1 MVVIISLLFKMSK
14 VISSGLLSIIIL
26 GTLSIIYLNS
36 SVLGRLINSDD
47 SVPAKAS
54 TPQDLVISN
63 ASTRKVHVGDIDIGY
78 KIFGKG
84 DPILLITGANGVRMD
99 VWDPVLLRELASNH
113 TVIIFD
119 NRGVGN
125 TTSGSKVFSIKQ
137 FANDTSGLLDAL
149 NIKKPVDVLGWSMGS
164 FIAQELAI
172 LHPDKVN
179 KLILYGSSCS
189 GKQSV
194 PPSPKVMTFFAK
206 NVTRITSNGNA
217 RFQASAPLLFPR
229 TWIKENP
236 NYLQYLPKS
245 KESASIQTILGQ
257 IRAIFSWKDS
267 CDQLSHITKP
277 TLVIDG
283 TSDIITPSANSLLI
297 AEKIPGTWLVQI
309 NGAGHGL
316 MYRYPQKFS
325 KILKTFLENG

>member
-1 MVVIISLLFKMSK
+1 M
-14 VISSGLLSIIIL
+14 IIL
-26 GTLSIIYLNS
+26 GAFLIVYPSTTVRGQVINKHNNDNNNS
-36 SVLGRLINSDD
+36 SKTIQSDY
-47 SVPAKAS
+47 SS
-54 TPQDLVISN
+54 SVISN
-63 ASTRKVHVGDIDIGY
+63 IPTRKVHVGDIDIGY
-78 KIFGKG
+78 KIFGNG
-84 DPILLITGANGVRMD
+84 NPILLITGANGVRMD
-99 VWDPVLLRELASNH
+99 VWDPILLRELSSDH

-125 TTSGSKVFSIKQ
+125 TTAGVKTFSIKQ

-164 FIAQELAI
+164 FIAQEIGI
-172 LHPDKVN
+172 LHPNKVN

-194 PPSPKVMTFFAK
+194 PPGPKVTTFFTK

-217 RFQASAPLLFPR
+217 RFEASASLLFPQ

-257 IRAIFSWKDS
+257 IRAMSSWTDS
-267 CDQLSHITKP
+267 CNQLSRITKP

-283 TSDIITPSANSLLI
+283 TEDVITPSVNSLIL
-297 AEKIPGTWLVQI
+297 AEKIPGAWLVQI

-316 MYRYPQKFS
+316 MYQYPHRFS
-325 KILKTFLENG
+325 TIVQTFLKEG

>member
-1 MVVIISLLFKMSK
+1 MSKIISC
-14 VISSGLLSIIIL
+14 GLLSLIIL
-26 GTLSIIYLNS
+26 GMLSLTYLLHGNGI
-36 SVLGRLINSDD
+36 L
-47 SVPAKAS
+47 PAKAN
-54 TPQDLVISN
+54 TIQDSGIYN
-63 ASTRKVHVGDIDIGY
+63 FPTRKVRVGDIDIGY

-99 VWDPVLLRELASNH
+99 VWDPVLLRELASSH

-125 TTSGSKVFSIKQ
+125 TTSGSKLFSIKQ
-137 FANDTSGLLDAL
+137 FVNDTSGLLNAL
-149 NIKKPVDVLGWSMGS
+149 NIKKPVNVLGWSMGA

-194 PPSPKVMTFFAK
+194 PPGPKVTTFFTK

-217 RFQASAPLLFPR
+217 RFEASASLLFPR

-245 KESASIQTILGQ
+245 KESTSIQTILGQ
-257 IRAIFSWKDS
+257 IRAMSIWTDS
-267 CDQLSHITKP
+267 CNQLSRITKP

-283 TSDIITPSANSLLI
+283 ASDIITPSANSLLI
-297 AEKIPGTWLVQI
+297 AEKIPGAWLIQI

-316 MYRYPQKFS
+316 MYQYPQRFS
-325 KILKTFLENG
+325 NIVKTFLEDG

>member
-1 MVVIISLLFKMSK
+1 MSKIISC
-14 VISSGLLSIIIL
+14 GLLSLIIL
-26 GTLSIIYLNS
+26 GTLSLTYLLHGNDI
-36 SVLGRLINSDD
+36 L
-47 SVPAKAS
+47 PAKAN
-54 TPQDLVISN
+54 TIQDSGIYN
-63 ASTRKVHVGDIDIGY
+63 FPTRKVRVGDIDIGY

-125 TTSGSKVFSIKQ
+125 TTSGSKLFSIKQ
-137 FANDTSGLLDAL
+137 FANDTSGLLNAL
-149 NIKKPVDVLGWSMGS
+149 NIKKPVNVLGWSMGS

-179 KLILYGSSCS
+179 KLILYGSGCS

-194 PPSPKVMTFFAK
+194 PPGPKVTTFFTK

-217 RFQASAPLLFPR
+217 RFEASASLLFPR

-236 NYLQYLPKS
+236 NYLQYLPTS

-257 IRAIFSWKDS
+257 IRAMSTWTDS
-267 CDQLSHITKP
+267 CNQLSRITKP

-283 TSDIITPSANSLLI
+283 ASDIITPSANSLLI
-297 AEKIPGTWLVQI
+297 AEKIPGAWLIQI

-316 MYRYPQKFS
+316 MYQYPQRFS
-325 KILKTFLENG
+325 NIIKTFLEDG

>member
-1 MVVIISLLFKMSK
+1 MVLSL
-14 VISSGLLSIIIL
+14 IIL
-26 GTLSIIYLNS
+26 GTLSLTYLLHGNGI
-36 SVLGRLINSDD
+36 L
-47 SVPAKAS
+47 PAKAN
-54 TPQDLVISN
+54 TIQDSGIYN
-63 ASTRKVHVGDIDIGY
+63 FPTRKVRVGDIDIGY
-78 KIFGKG
+78 KIFGDG

-99 VWDPVLLRELASNH
+99 VWDPVLLRELASSH

-125 TTSGSKVFSIKQ
+125 TTSGSKLFSIKQ
-137 FANDTSGLLDAL
+137 FVNDTSGLLNAL
-149 NIKKPVDVLGWSMGS
+149 NIKKPVNVLGWSMGA

-194 PPSPKVMTFFAK
+194 PPGPKVTTFFTK

-217 RFQASAPLLFPR
+217 RFEASASLLFPR

-245 KESASIQTILGQ
+245 KESTSIQTILGQ
-257 IRAIFSWKDS
+257 IRAMSIWTDS
-267 CDQLSHITKP
+267 CNQLSRINKP

-283 TSDIITPSANSLLI
+283 ASDIITPSANSLLI
-297 AEKIPGTWLVQI
+297 AEKIPGAWLIQI

-316 MYRYPQKFS
+316 MYQYPE
-325 KILKTFLENG
+325 I

>member
-1 MVVIISLLFKMSK
+1 M
-14 VISSGLLSIIIL
+14 IIL
-26 GTLSIIYLNS
+26 GAFLIVYPSTTVQGQVINKHNNDNNNS
-36 SVLGRLINSDD
+36 SKTIQSDY
-47 SVPAKAS
+47 SS
-54 TPQDLVISN
+54 SVISN
-63 ASTRKVHVGDIDIGY
+63 IPTRKVHVGDIDIGY
-78 KIFGKG
+78 KIFGNG
-84 DPILLITGANGVRMD
+84 NPIILIAGANGVRMD
-99 VWDPVLLRELASNH
+99 VWDPILLRELSSDH

-125 TTSGSKVFSIKQ
+125 TTAGVKTFSIKQ
-137 FANDTSGLLDAL
+137 FANDTIGLLDAL

-164 FIAQELAI
+164 FIAQEIGI
-172 LHPDKVN
+172 LHPNKVN
-179 KLILYGSSCS
+179 KLILYGSSCT

-194 PPSPKVMTFFAK
+194 PPGPKVTTFFTK

-217 RFQASAPLLFPR
+217 RFLASASLLFPK

-257 IRAIFSWKDS
+257 IRAMSIWFYTES
-267 CDQLSHITKP
+267 CDQLSRITKP

-297 AEKIPGTWLVQI
+297 AEKIPGAWLVLI
-309 NGAGHGL
+309 GGAGHGL
-316 MYRYPQKFS
+316 MYQYPQKFS
-325 KILKTFLENG
+325 TIVETFLKDG

>member
-1 MVVIISLLFKMSK
+1 M
-14 VISSGLLSIIIL
+14 IIL
-26 GTLSIIYLNS
+26 CTFSFIYLNATVIYVQS
-36 SVLGRLINSDD
+36 QEINNPNNSL
-47 SVPAKAS
+47 SKFKQNQIS
-54 TPQDLVISN
+54 VISN
-63 ASTRKVHVGDIDIGY
+63 VPTRRVHVGDIDIGY
-78 KIFGKG
+78 KMFGKG

-172 LHPDKVN
+172 VHPDKVN

-194 PPSPKVMTFFAK
+194 PPSPKAMTFFTK

-217 RFQASAPLLFPR
+217 RFEASASLLFPR
-229 TWIKENP
+229 TWIKENR

-257 IRAIFSWKDS
+257 IRAIDTWTDS
-267 CDQLSHITKP
+267 CNQLSRITKP

-283 TSDIITPSANSLLI
+283 TEDVITPSANSLIL
-297 AEKIPGTWLVQI
+297 AEKIPGAWLVQI

-316 MYRYPQKFS
+316 MYQYPQRFS
-325 KILKTFLENG
+325 TIVQTFLKEG

>member
-1 MVVIISLLFKMSK
+1 MSKIISC
-14 VISSGLLSIIIL
+14 GLLSLIIL
-26 GTLSIIYLNS
+26 GTLSLTYLLHGNGI
-36 SVLGRLINSDD
+36 L
-47 SVPAKAS
+47 PAKAN
-54 TPQDLVISN
+54 TIQDSGIYN
-63 ASTRKVHVGDIDIGY
+63 FPTRKVRVGDIDIGY

-99 VWDPVLLRELASNH
+99 VWDPVLLRELASSH

-125 TTSGSKVFSIKQ
+125 TTSGSKLFSIKQ
-137 FANDTSGLLDAL
+137 FANDTSGLLNAL
-149 NIKKPVDVLGWSMGS
+149 NIKKPVNVLGWSMGS

-194 PPSPKVMTFFAK
+194 PPGPKVTTFFTK

-217 RFQASAPLLFPR
+217 RFEASASLLFPR

-236 NYLQYLPKS
+236 NYLQYLPTS

-257 IRAIFSWKDS
+257 IRAMSTWTDS
-267 CDQLSHITKP
+267 CNQLSRITKP

-283 TSDIITPSANSLLI
+283 ASDIITPSANSLLI
-297 AEKIPGTWLVQI
+297 AEKIPGAWLIQI

-316 MYRYPQKFS
+316 MYQYPQRFS
-325 KILKTFLENG
+325 NIIKTFLEDG

>member
-1 MVVIISLLFKMSK
+1 MSKIISC
-14 VISSGLLSIIIL
+14 GLLSLIIL
-26 GTLSIIYLNS
+26 GTLSLTYLLHGNDI
-36 SVLGRLINSDD
+36 L
-47 SVPAKAS
+47 PAKAN
-54 TPQDLVISN
+54 TIQDSGIYN
-63 ASTRKVHVGDIDIGY
+63 FPTRKIRVGDIDIGY

-99 VWDPVLLRELASNH
+99 VWDPVLLRELASNN

-125 TTSGSKVFSIKQ
+125 TTSGSKLFSIKQ
-137 FANDTSGLLDAL
+137 FANDTSGLLNAL
-149 NIKKPVDVLGWSMGS
+149 NVKKPVNVLGWSMGA

-194 PPSPKVMTFFAK
+194 PPGPKVTTFFTK

-217 RFQASAPLLFPR
+217 RFEASASLLFPR

-245 KESASIQTILGQ
+245 KESTSIQTILGQ
-257 IRAIFSWKDS
+257 IRAMSIWTDS
-267 CDQLSHITKP
+267 CNQLSRITKP

-283 TSDIITPSANSLLI
+283 ASDIITPSANSLLI
-297 AEKIPGTWLVQI
+297 AEKIPGAWLIRI

-316 MYRYPQKFS
+316 MYQYPQRFS
-325 KILKTFLENG
+325 NIVKTFLEDG

>member
-1 MVVIISLLFKMSK
+1 M
-14 VISSGLLSIIIL
+14 IIL
-26 GTLSIIYLNS
+26 CTFSFIYLNATVIYVQS
-36 SVLGRLINSDD
+36 QEINNPNNSL
-47 SVPAKAS
+47 SKFKQNQIS
-54 TPQDLVISN
+54 VISN
-63 ASTRKVHVGDIDIGY
+63 VPTRRVHVGDIDIGY
-78 KIFGKG
+78 KMFGKG

-172 LHPDKVN
+172 LHPNKVN
-179 KLILYGSSCS
+179 KLILYASSCS

-194 PPSPKVMTFFAK
+194 PPSPKAVTFFTK

-217 RFQASAPLLFPR
+217 RFEASASLLFPR

-257 IRAIFSWKDS
+257 IRAMSTWTDS
-267 CDQLSHITKP
+267 CNQLSRITKP

-283 TSDIITPSANSLLI
+283 TEDVITPSANSLIL
-297 AEKIPGTWLVQI
+297 AEKIPGAWLVQI

-316 MYRYPQKFS
+316 MYQYPQRFS
-325 KILKTFLENG
+325 TIVQTFLKEG

>member
-1 MVVIISLLFKMSK
+1 
-14 VISSGLLSIIIL
+14 
-26 GTLSIIYLNS
+26 
-36 SVLGRLINSDD
+36 
-47 SVPAKAS
+47 
-54 TPQDLVISN
+54 
-63 ASTRKVHVGDIDIGY
+63 
-78 KIFGKG
+78 
-84 DPILLITGANGVRMD
+84 MD
-99 VWDPVLLRELASNH
+99 VWDPVLLSELASNR

-179 KLILYGSSCS
+179 KLILYASICS

-194 PPSPKVMTFFAK
+194 PPIPKATTFFTK

-217 RFQASAPLLFPR
+217 RFEASASLLFPK

-257 IRAIFSWKDS
+257 IRAMSTWTDS
-267 CDQLSHITKP
+267 CNQLSHITKP

-283 TSDIITPSANSLLI
+283 TEDVITPSANSLIL
-297 AEKIPGTWLVQI
+297 AEKIPGAWLVQI

-316 MYRYPQKFS
+316 MYQYPQRFS
-325 KILKTFLENG
+325 TIVQMFLKEG

>member
-1 MVVIISLLFKMSK
+1 MSKIISC
-14 VISSGLLSIIIL
+14 GLLSLIIL
-26 GTLSIIYLNS
+26 GTLSLTYLLHGNGI
-36 SVLGRLINSDD
+36 L
-47 SVPAKAS
+47 PAKAN
-54 TPQDLVISN
+54 TIQDSGIYN
-63 ASTRKVHVGDIDIGY
+63 FPTRKVRVGDIDIGY

-84 DPILLITGANGVRMD
+84 DPMLLITGANGVRMD

-125 TTSGSKVFSIKQ
+125 TTSGSKLFSIKQ
-137 FANDTSGLLDAL
+137 FANDTSGLLNAL
-149 NIKKPVDVLGWSMGS
+149 NIKKPVNVLGWSMGA

-194 PPSPKVMTFFAK
+194 PPGPKVTTFFTK

-217 RFQASAPLLFPR
+217 RFEASASLLFPR

-257 IRAIFSWKDS
+257 IRAMSTWTDS
-267 CDQLSHITKP
+267 CNQLSRITKP

-283 TSDIITPSANSLLI
+283 ANDIITPSANSLLI
-297 AEKIPGTWLVQI
+297 AEKIPGAWLIQI

-316 MYRYPQKFS
+316 MYQYPQRFS
-325 KILKTFLENG
+325 NIVKTFLEDG